1 MSLPPN
7 KQRSQRQRKKMH
19 IGEFQELGFEYVI
32 EFKEKLSPD
41 AQEALMDQ
49 FLTEVV
55 VPRSLMLGGWLN
67 EGFVTAY
74 PRGSATEEDRK
85 AVEQWLKEKIKGA
98 SVQVSELKDAW
109 YVQG

>member
-7 KQRSQRQRKKMH
+7 KQRSRRQRKKMH
-19 IGEFQELGFEYVI
+19 IAEFQELGFEYEV
-32 EFKEKLSPD
+32 ELKDKLSPD

-55 VPRSLMLGGWLN
+55 VPRSLMLGGWLS

-74 PRGSATEEDRK
+74 PRGSATEEDRQV
-85 AVEQWLKEKIKGA
+85 VEKWLKAQFKDA
-98 SVQVSELKDAW
+98 PVRVSELKDAW
-109 YVQG
+109 YVQD